1 MLEKR
6 HLRRRY
12 NVYWVRVKVPD
23 KVRHIIGKRELQR
36 NLFTTSLI
44 EANKRKHKVVAEF
57 KEMIHHAEMR
67 NSGEFQEL
75 SKEDQIR
82 QVALEYRKFD
92 ENSNSDFQQTFNDVF
107 EAEVSGIYGEKEA
120 DIIFNHTHP
129 QWTGDHPE
137 PKVIKAISD
146 AVQIAD
152 PTSNPL
158 SIVSKIFL
166 SESNYLKEGTYR
178 RKKST

>member
-23 KVRHIIGKRELQR
+23 KVRHVIGKRELQK

-67 NSGEFQEL
+67 ISGEYQEL

-82 QVALEYRKFD
+82 QVAL
-92 ENSNSDFQQTFNDVF
+92 
-107 EAEVSGIYGEKEA
+107 
-120 DIIFNHTHP
+120 
-129 QWTGDHPE
+129 
-137 PKVIKAISD
+137 
-146 AVQIAD
+146 
-152 PTSNPL
+152 
-158 SIVSKIFL
+158 
-166 SESNYLKEGTYR
+166 
-178 RKKST
+178 

>member
-23 KVRHIIGKRELQR
+23 KVRHVIGKRELQK

-67 NSGEFQEL
+67 LSGEFHEL

-82 QVALEYRKFD
+82 QAA
-92 ENSNSDFQQTFNDVF
+92 S
-107 EAEVSGIYGEKEA
+107 EVCHGYY
-120 DIIFNHTHP
+120 P
-129 QWTGDHPE
+129 
-137 PKVIKAISD
+137 
-146 AVQIAD
+146 
-152 PTSNPL
+152 PL
-158 SIVSKIFL
+158 C
-166 SESNYLKEGTYR
+166 
-178 RKKST
+178 

>member
-6 HLRRRY
+6 HVRRRY

-23 KVRHIIGKRELQR
+23 KVRHVIGKRELQK

-67 NSGEFQEL
+67 ISGKFHEL

-82 QVALEYRKFD
+82 QVAFEYRKLD
-92 ENSNSDFQQTFNDVF
+92 ENNNSDFQQTFNVVF
-107 EAEVSGIYGEKEA
+107 EAEVSGMYG
-120 DIIFNHTHP
+120 DS
-129 QWTGDHPE
+129 GG
-137 PKVIKAISD
+137 PKIE
-146 AVQIAD
+146 
-152 PTSNPL
+152 NL
-158 SIVSKIFL
+158 RNL
-166 SESNYLKEGTYR
+166 
-178 RKKST
+178 